1 MGEDDT
7 IGHFDVVR
15 LKNPMDIIKNNKRFR
30 VKKGSIGITQFEPY
44 AGVGVYFEG
53 LPEKI
58 LVPMDEKNMKY
69 IFKNIRST
77 VRIEHIRDD
86 ADV

>member
-1 MGEDDT
+1 MDT
-7 IGHFDVVR
+7 IGHFDIVR
-15 LKNPMDIIKNNKRFR
+15 LKNTLYVIKNNKKIR

-44 AGVGVYFEG
+44 VGVGVYFEG
-53 LPEKI
+53 LPEKT

-86 ADV
+86 LDV